1 MRNEREIDMTN
12 DKMKQYTLGN
22 MAVILEQLRQKVN
35 ILNALD
41 RDTTT
46 SSSYDLHDQLTS
58 MIQAMDKFDTAV
70 MNAVK
75 VVHSK

>member
-1 MRNEREIDMTN
+1 
-12 DKMKQYTLGN
+12 
-22 MAVILEQLRQKVN
+22 
-35 ILNALD
+35 LNALD

-46 SSSYDLHDQLTS
+46 SGSYDLHDQLTS
-58 MIQAMDKFDTAV
+58 MVQAMDKFDTAV